1 MGVLIPDALCTLI
14 VTSGV
19 SIYLHYIIVQLTS
32 DEAEKGDVPVVS
44 PPPFGI
50 LPDLTIHRLGTFAVR
65 YQDSISELSG

>member
-1 MGVLIPDALCTLI
+1 VGVLIPDALCTLI

-44 PPPFGI
+44 PPPSFGI
-50 LPDLTIHRLGTFAVR
+50 LPDLTIHRLAVR
-65 YQDSISELSG
+65 YQESISELSG